1 MTTIPSYDAIRAI
14 AERLVLEHYP
24 TAVVAIIGGSFAT
37 GRQTPSSDIDLL
49 LLFDH
54 VDCAW
59 RSTIV
64 AEGRTV
70 ELFGHDV
77 ATFTYFCKEVDAPGG
92 TAPLAR
98 MVLEGENIAAPG
110 QQHAQL
116 LALAQAIDGRG
127 PPVLEVD
134 NLQRRRYAIT
144 TALEDLLDSRHPG
157 EALAVACQLYPALAD
172 LHLRAA
178 GEWSGEGKHL
188 FRRLQAVDAYVAG
201 QLDAALRLV
210 ASDFRPAS
218 APSSRSLPPCWRP
231 WAAPCW
237 KDLPCRRRPT
247 GAFKTSCARPG

>member
-1 MTTIPSYDAIRAI
+1 MTNISTYDDIRAI
-14 AERLVLEHYP
+14 AVRLLQEHYP
-24 TAVVAIIGGSFAT
+24 TAVAAIIGGSFAT

-92 TAPLAR
+92 TAPLAM
-98 MVLEGENIAAPG
+98 MVLEGKNILAAG
-110 QQHAQL
+110 DAYVRLHA
-116 LALAQAIDGRG
+116 LALAIDTAG
-127 PPVLEVD
+127 PPALEVD
-134 NLQRRRYAIT
+134 DLQRRRYAIT
-144 TALEDLLDSRHPG
+144 TALEDLVDSRHPG

-188 FRRLQAVDAYVAG
+188 FRRLQAFDADVAG
-201 QLDAALRLV
+201 QLDDALRLV
-210 ASDFRPAS
+210 ADNLPAGQRAFEQVAAAVL
-218 APSSRSLPPCWRP
+218 APVGGPLLEGFTLPAPAHWR
-231 WAAPCW
+231 A
-237 KDLPCRRRPT
+237 
-247 GAFKTSCARPG
+247 